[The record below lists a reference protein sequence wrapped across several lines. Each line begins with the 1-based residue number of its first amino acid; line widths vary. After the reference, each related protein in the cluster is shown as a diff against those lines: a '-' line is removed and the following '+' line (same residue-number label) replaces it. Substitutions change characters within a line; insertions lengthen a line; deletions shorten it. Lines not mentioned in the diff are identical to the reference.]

1 MSQIKKNVINW
12 FETHYSDLHNQM
24 VVCNHTHTSGR
35 PNPYHLENGVW
46 THTMMV
52 MDLAKND
59 INHIFAAL
67 LHDIGKIST
76 RHEKDNGRV
85 AFRYHE
91 NVSMFKSIDILNH
104 AKTEFNVDILLA
116 LKLIAWHGSLWSRN
130 RIPISESFKTID
142 ACYGHQPEFLK
153 ELIEFVQADAYGRD
167 YDKAVQQ
174 ELDFLDEQ
182 FGYLDMYIPY
192 NTQTYKPHRNR
203 DAVFLIG
210 VSGSGKSTYLEKNPM
225 DDCAVISVD
234 NFFYDKKM
242 GYDSV
247 NYEKNI
253 KKAHDASVQDLL
265 QAVESRKNIVVD
277 MTNLSAETRGK
288 KLVKIP
294 TTQYNHKAVVFL
306 KGENL
311 TAENM
316 KKRDHKQ
323 LTSEIISKQITQF
336 ELPNYDE
343 FDEIQYVFTN

>member
-1 MSQIKKNVINW
+1 MKTKVVEWFKK
-12 FETHYSDLHNQM
+12 HYPDLHNQM
-24 VVCNHTHTSGR
+24 ILSDHTHSNGR
-35 PNPYHLENGVW
+35 KNPYHEEGNVFV
-46 THTMMV
+46 HTMMV
-52 MDLAKND
+52 MDLAKED

-67 LHDIGKIST
+67 LHDIGKVST
-76 RHEKDNGRV
+76 RHEKADGKV

-104 AKTEFNVDILLA
+104 AKTEFNVDILLV
-116 LKLIAWHGSLWSRN
+116 LKLVAWHGTLWSRN
-130 RIPISESFKTID
+130 KEPITNKLKTFD

-167 YDKAVQQ
+167 YADTVQP
-174 ELDFLDEQ
+174 ELDFLDQQ
-182 FGYLDMYIPY
+182 FEFLSNYTPY
-192 NTQTYKPHRNR
+192 NTQEFKPKRNL

-210 VSGSGKSTYLEKNPM
+210 VSGSGKSTYLEQNPLN
-225 DDCAVISVD
+225 DCRVVSVD
-234 NFFYDKKM
+234 NYFYNKHM

-247 NYEKNI
+247 DYDKNI
-253 KKAHDASVQDLL
+253 KKAHDASMQDLL
-265 QAVESRKNIVVD
+265 GAVEDRKNIVVD

-306 KGENL
+306 KGEKVTLSNL
-311 TAENM
+311 

-323 LTSEIISKQITQF
+323 LSADIIEKQITQF

-343 FDEIQYVFTN
+343 FDSIEYVFSN